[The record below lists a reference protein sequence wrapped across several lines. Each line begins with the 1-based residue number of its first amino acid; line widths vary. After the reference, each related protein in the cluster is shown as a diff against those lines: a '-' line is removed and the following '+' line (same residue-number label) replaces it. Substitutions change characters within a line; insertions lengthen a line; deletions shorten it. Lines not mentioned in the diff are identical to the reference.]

1 MNNLESKLMAD
12 VFDRLMSEIHERVR
26 TLPEGSYTT
35 KLAKGG
41 IPAIAAKIREE
52 SEELID
58 AAEKDDRQHFVY
70 EACDL
75 IYHTWVLLGLKN
87 VSVDELRKEL
97 ERREGTS
104 GIAEKNSRA
113 K

>member
-1 MNNLESKLMAD
+1 MAD
-12 VFDRLMSEIHERVR
+12 VFDRLMNEIHQRVQ

-35 KLAKGG
+35 NLIKGG
-41 IPAIAAKIREE
+41 VPAIAAKIREE
-52 SEELID
+52 SEELIE
-58 AAEKDDRQHFVY
+58 AADEDDRKHFIY

-87 VSVDELRKEL
+87 VTVDELRSEL

-104 GIAEKNSRA
+104 GIAEKNARP